1 MQKVLKNLIFN
12 SNPKIS
18 KGGFYNNYEF
28 IIKNVNSDTQNSAN
42 FDENTNYGRSNI
54 TLYENYNKKKV
65 IDPNNE
71 YIRKVKNNKIFNE
84 LTIFTPLELLHPG
97 NIFKKIIYRGDSD
110 NILENSFILSSPST
124 IFLLVFF
131 IILIVIAIVFYEY
144 TKPLYG
150 RLREI
155 FIIMI
160 YNIAKIFNSSVDPKY
175 IVSTL
180 LNNVKNQVDNPRP
193 IPMPMK

>member
-1 MQKVLKNLIFN
+1 M
-12 SNPKIS
+12 
-18 KGGFYNNYEF
+18 
-28 IIKNVNSDTQNSAN
+28 
-42 FDENTNYGRSNI
+42 
-54 TLYENYNKKKV
+54 
-65 IDPNNE
+65 
-71 YIRKVKNNKIFNE
+71 
-84 LTIFTPLELLHPG
+84 LL
-97 NIFKKIIYRGDSD
+97 
-110 NILENSFILSSPST
+110 L
-124 IFLLVFF
+124 FF
-131 IILIVIAIVFYEY
+131 IILIVIVIVFYEY

-193 IPMPMK
+193 IPTPMT